1 MRLSYFFLEN
11 RNIHSKIH
19 PFKEKSKFSVP
30 AFADNPIEKYIFYT
44 KMELSKYVPKTEFN
58 LSLQERNC
66 LKNLKHDEN
75 IIIHKADKN
84 NVTVIQNLSDYLEE
98 GEKQLND
105 NIHYEQIQDI
115 NLKNTQ
121 KKVYEIIYKMK
132 EENCI
137 DEISFKYIKN
147 EQNYIKTPFAYFLP
161 KIHKLDREVLQNI
174 ENENNQIKTINVPGR
189 PIISQCNGPLE
200 RLGRYLDYFLLPL
213 VKTQKT
219 YISDTGD
226 LIRNIENCTF
236 DNNVLLVTYD
246 ITSLYTNL
254 RFEEITEALQ
264 KALDEHDKIEYS
276 ITKPTNNF
284 LIEITK
290 LILSNNEFTFHGKS
304 YRQII
309 GASMGAT
316 ASPEICDIA
325 IYNHINSILKNSP
338 ISEKIIFHKRMR
350 DDGLLMVKAKES
362 EIDFM
367 FENAN
372 KQHDLLKFTYE
383 CNKQSIKFLDL
394 EIFKGERFK
403 NTGVLD
409 LKCFTKK
416 TEKFQYLHKNS
427 NHPISN
433 FKSFIKGEGIR
444 ILRNTNNESE
454 FQTRKNLFIEK
465 LLIRGYKRKLVEQIL
480 SKIKFQDRQIKL
492 KKKNKVEN
500 KYNVSF
506 ITNYHPQAEKLQKVF
521 RKYWHLIKTDS
532 TIGAKFHKNLS
543 IGFKRNRNIGELVKR
558 TIK

>member
-1 MRLSYFFLEN
+1 
-11 RNIHSKIH
+11 
-19 PFKEKSKFSVP
+19 
-30 AFADNPIEKYIFYT
+30 
-44 KMELSKYVPKTEFN
+44 MELSKYVPKTEFN

-84 NVTVIQNLSDYLEE
+84 NVTVIQKLADYLEE

-115 NLKNTQ
+115 YLKNTQ
-121 KKVYEIIYKMK
+121 KKVYEIIFEMK

-200 RLGRYLDYFLLPL
+200 RLGRYLDYFLFPL

-284 LIEITK
+284 L
-290 LILSNNEFTFHGKS
+290 
-304 YRQII
+304 
-309 GASMGAT
+309 
-316 ASPEICDIA
+316 
-325 IYNHINSILKNSP
+325 LK
-338 ISEKIIFHKRMR
+338 
-350 DDGLLMVKAKES
+350 
-362 EIDFM
+362 
-367 FENAN
+367 
-372 KQHDLLKFTYE
+372 
-383 CNKQSIKFLDL
+383 
-394 EIFKGERFK
+394 
-403 NTGVLD
+403 
-409 LKCFTKK
+409 
-416 TEKFQYLHKNS
+416 
-427 NHPISN
+427 
-433 FKSFIKGEGIR
+433 
-444 ILRNTNNESE
+444 
-454 FQTRKNLFIEK
+454 
-465 LLIRGYKRKLVEQIL
+465 
-480 SKIKFQDRQIKL
+480 
-492 KKKNKVEN
+492 
-500 KYNVSF
+500 
-506 ITNYHPQAEKLQKVF
+506 
-521 RKYWHLIKTDS
+521 
-532 TIGAKFHKNLS
+532 
-543 IGFKRNRNIGELVKR
+543 
-558 TIK
+558 

>member
-1 MRLSYFFLEN
+1 
-11 RNIHSKIH
+11 
-19 PFKEKSKFSVP
+19 
-30 AFADNPIEKYIFYT
+30 
-44 KMELSKYVPKTEFN
+44 MELSKYVPKTEFN

-98 GEKQLND
+98 RETQLND

-246 ITSLYTNL
+246 IASLYTNL

-362 EIDFM
+362 
-367 FENAN
+367 
-372 KQHDLLKFTYE
+372 
-383 CNKQSIKFLDL
+383 
-394 EIFKGERFK
+394 
-403 NTGVLD
+403 
-409 LKCFTKK
+409 
-416 TEKFQYLHKNS
+416 
-427 NHPISN
+427 
-433 FKSFIKGEGIR
+433 
-444 ILRNTNNESE
+444 
-454 FQTRKNLFIEK
+454 
-465 LLIRGYKRKLVEQIL
+465 
-480 SKIKFQDRQIKL
+480 
-492 KKKNKVEN
+492 
-500 KYNVSF
+500 
-506 ITNYHPQAEKLQKVF
+506 
-521 RKYWHLIKTDS
+521 
-532 TIGAKFHKNLS
+532 
-543 IGFKRNRNIGELVKR
+543 
-558 TIK
+558 